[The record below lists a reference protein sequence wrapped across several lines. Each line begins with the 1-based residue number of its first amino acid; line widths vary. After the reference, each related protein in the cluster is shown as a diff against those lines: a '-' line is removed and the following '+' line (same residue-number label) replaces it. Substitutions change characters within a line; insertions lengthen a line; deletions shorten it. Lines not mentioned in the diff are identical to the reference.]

1 MYKYFFKRFFDIVLS
16 LLGLI
21 ILALPMLLIAI
32 AIKIDSKGP
41 VFFKQERVGKKG
53 KVFKIYKFRSMCVGA
68 EQQCSGVYSGKG
80 DKRVTRVGKFLRAT
94 SLDELPQFFNL
105 LKGDMSFIGPR
116 PPLTYHPWTWDQYT
130 DEQKKMFNVRPG
142 ITGWAQVNGR
152 KEVEWHKRIELNVW
166 YVEHISLWLDIKI
179 LFMTVF
185 KVFTN
190 ANNENVGETVK
201 KEELQETTEEVAKEI
216 AVATV
221 ETEQQ
226 STAEK
231 GSSEE

>member
-1 MYKYFFKRFFDIVLS
+1 MYKYFFKRFFDIILS

-32 AIKIDSKGP
+32 AVKIDSKGP
-41 VFFKQERVGKKG
+41 VLFKQERVGKKG

-68 EQQCSGVYSGKG
+68 EQQGSGVYSGKG

-221 ETEQQ
+221 ATEQQ
-226 STAEK
+226 NTAEK